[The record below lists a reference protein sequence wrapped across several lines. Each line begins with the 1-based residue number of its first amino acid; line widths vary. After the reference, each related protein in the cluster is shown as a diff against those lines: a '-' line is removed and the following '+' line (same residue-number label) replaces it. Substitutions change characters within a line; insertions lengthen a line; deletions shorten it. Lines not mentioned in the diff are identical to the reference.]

1 MGAGIDRLAGYRDAL
16 ADAGIETDES
26 LVATGDF
33 TLPGGE
39 AAMERLLRDRPDVD
53 AVFCA
58 SDLMAA
64 GALGVLQA
72 AGRRVPEDVAV
83 VGYDDSPIATSTRP
97 ALSSVRQPVEEMG
110 REMVHLLT
118 GNLERS
124 GRVARH
130 VVLATELIARASSA
144 GRAMR

>member
-1 MGAGIDRLAGYRDAL
+1 
-16 ADAGIETDES
+16 
-26 LVATGDF
+26 
-33 TLPGGE
+33 
-39 AAMERLLRDRPDVD
+39 MELLLRDRPDID

-83 VGYDDSPIATSTRP
+83 VGYDDSPIATTTRP

-118 GNLERS
+118 GNLERN
-124 GRVARH
+124 GRVPRH